1 LLAIFSYLLKN
12 LLLKISVFVVGST
25 SLRHGIV
32 ENVTQVYS
40 SGINFILWLGAFV
53 LTLVGVYLLM
63 RVLNGADLSRNFKVM
78 IFMMA
83 YTLLI
88 AVMLLTLST
97 DYIRIT
103 RNVAVFVYVLTA
115 IYFDKNQFLYIYR
128 NRLSI
133 GKSQFQVLS
142 VSVLFML
149 GNLIAQVF
157 VFYPG
162 AKVFFNA
169 VLHI

>member
-1 LLAIFSYLLKN
+1 M
-12 LLLKISVFVVGST
+12 
-25 SLRHGIV
+25 
-32 ENVTQVYS
+32 
-40 SGINFILWLGAFV
+40 